1 MATFSSLKSPDLSI
15 EAIQRT
21 NVRSNFRLK
30 SHPSGVG
37 FNVARALTVLGNRV
51 RFVSMV
57 GSDFLGTS
65 LRRAMPGFGMSDEF
79 IVPMLDETPQSIV
92 LFDKDGKRM
101 VTTDL
106 KEIGKIVY
114 PLDVSE
120 RAVRG
125 CRFAIMTNVNF
136 SRALLPV
143 ARAASATIATDLQT
157 ASESSREYD
166 ADFLE
171 AADVIFASH
180 QKLSLAP
187 EDFLSSVWD
196 RSPARVAV
204 IGMGQ
209 AGALLGVRGEKAKRV
224 PAMQIRSVVNTT
236 GAGDALF
243 SCFVH
248 FYFDG
253 EEPILALRKAACS
266 RPTKSA
272 RAARRGV
279 SSSPTTLVT
288 ITMPACDDGSNKF
301 SPSYGHLSGEAAIQE
316 SLARS
321 LAKP

>member
-1 MATFSSLKSPDLSI
+1 MASKDILVCGTVNLETTFPISAFPLEYEP
-15 EAIQRT
+15 
-21 NVRSNFRLK
+21 VVYRSFELK
-30 SHPSGVG
+30 SHPSGG

-253 EEPILALRKAACS
+253 EEPILALRKAS
-266 RPTKSA
+266 VF
-272 RAARRGV
+272 AAYKIGESGAAGCFEFSNNAGDDYDAGLRRR
-279 SSSPTTLVT
+279 L
-288 ITMPACDDGSNKF
+288 
-301 SPSYGHLSGEAAIQE
+301 E
-316 SLARS
+316 
-321 LAKP
+321 

>member
-1 MATFSSLKSPDLSI
+1 
-15 EAIQRT
+15 
-21 NVRSNFRLK
+21 
-30 SHPSGVG
+30 
-37 FNVARALTVLGNRV
+37 
-51 RFVSMV
+51 
-57 GSDFLGTS
+57 
-65 LRRAMPGFGMSDEF
+65 
-79 IVPMLDETPQSIV
+79 
-92 LFDKDGKRM
+92 M

-204 IGMGQ
+204 I
-209 AGALLGVRGEKAKRV
+209 
-224 PAMQIRSVVNTT
+224 
-236 GAGDALF
+236 
-243 SCFVH
+243 
-248 FYFDG
+248 
-253 EEPILALRKAACS
+253 
-266 RPTKSA
+266 
-272 RAARRGV
+272 
-279 SSSPTTLVT
+279 
-288 ITMPACDDGSNKF
+288 
-301 SPSYGHLSGEAAIQE
+301 
-316 SLARS
+316 
-321 LAKP
+321 